1 MRKAACSSSLLYK
14 CLFFDEIPHLSAY
27 LYGKKHV
34 ICFTKSGGGR
44 IFPVEMHKPSL
55 FQALKEYNRKTF
67 LSDLSAGLTVGVVAL
82 PLAMAF
88 AIACGCNEITP
99 STGLVTAIVAGFMIS
114 LLGGS
119 KFQIGGPTGAFVVI
133 IAGVVG
139 SFGMSG
145 LIMCT
150 LMAGIF
156 LILFGLLRMG
166 ALIKFIPY
174 PVTTGFTSGIA
185 VTIFCTQV
193 KDLLGLSIP
202 GSVPAEFIG
211 KWECYFEFM
220 HTVNWWALGISVL
233 TIAVILLTRRYA
245 PRAPFMLVGMLVS
258 TVICACFNL
267 PVETIGSRFGELPSS
282 LPMPSFPSVEWAHL
296 PELVKPAFVIA
307 LLAAIESLLSASVAD
322 GMTGSRHHPNTELI
336 GQGAG
341 NIASALFG
349 GLPATGA
356 IARTATNIRSG
367 GKTPL
372 SGIIHAITL
381 LLILVLAGQYAV
393 IVPLPALAG
402 ILAIVC
408 WNMAEVSTF
417 CHLLT
422 GPRQDRAVLLITFI
436 LTVLIDLVVA
446 VEVGVILAA
455 LLFIGRMAQISNV
468 ESISNEIEG
477 EDPEELP
484 ARSRYLRHIP
494 DNVEVFD
501 VQGPFFF
508 GAVEQFKDRVFRALE
523 HDIDYVLL
531 RMRLVP
537 ALDASGLHVLEDF
550 LTYCQRHN
558 VTLLLCGVQAHP
570 IKVIRRDKMFITALG
585 EDNIC
590 ENIDAALLRIQN
602 LEKQKKT
609 IEYAG

>member
-14 CLFFDEIPHLSAY
+14 CLFFDEIPPPSAH

-282 LPMPSFPSVEWAHL
+282 LPMPSFPSVEWSHL

-590 ENIDAALLRIQN
+590 ENIDTALERIQN

>member
-1 MRKAACSSSLLYK
+1 MS
-14 CLFFDEIPHLSAY
+14 
-27 LYGKKHV
+27 
-34 ICFTKSGGGR
+34 
-44 IFPVEMHKPSL
+44 EMHAPS
-55 FQALKEYNRKTF
+55 FFKALKEYNRKTF
-67 LSDLSAGLTVGVVAL
+67 LSDLTAGLTVGVVAL

-88 AIACGCNEITP
+88 AIACGCAEITP
-99 STGLVTAIVAGFMIS
+99 STGLVTAVVAGFMIS

-145 LIMCT
+145 LILCT

-166 ALIKFIPY
+166 ALIKFIPF

-185 VTIFCTQV
+185 VTIFCTQI
-193 KDLLGLSIP
+193 KDLLGLTIP
-202 GSVPAEFIG
+202 EAVPADFIA
-211 KWECYFEFM
+211 KWGCYFNYF

-233 TIAVILLTRRYA
+233 TIVVILVTRRYF

-258 TVICACFNL
+258 TVICACCHL
-267 PVETIGSRFGELPSS
+267 PVETIGSRFGELPHG
-282 LPMPSFPSVEWAHL
+282 LPLPEFPSFEWAHL

-356 IARTATNIRSG
+356 IARTATNIRAG
-367 GKTPL
+367 GKTPV
-372 SGIIHAITL
+372 SGIIHAVTL
-381 LLILVLAGQYAV
+381 LLILMLAGQYAA

-417 CHLLT
+417 SHLMT

-468 ESISNEIEG
+468 ESISSEIEG
-477 EDPEELP
+477 DDPEEVP
-484 ARSRYLRHIP
+484 SRSRYLRHIP

-501 VQGPFFF
+501 IQGPFFF

-523 HDIDYVLL
+523 HDVDYILL

-550 LTYCQRHN
+550 LSYCRRHN

-570 IKVIRRDKMFITALG
+570 IKVIRRDKMFIEALG

-590 ENIDAALLRIQN
+590 ENIDAALVRIDD
-602 LEKQKKT
+602 LEKQRKT
-609 IEYAG
+609 IEYA

>member
-145 LIMCT
+145 LILCT

-193 KDLLGLSIP
+193 KDLLGLRIP

-245 PRAPFMLVGMLVS
+245 LRAPFMLVGMLVS

-282 LPMPSFPSVEWAHL
+282 LPMPSFPNFEWAHL

-367 GKTPL
+367 GKTPV

-468 ESISNEIEG
+468 ESISNEIDG